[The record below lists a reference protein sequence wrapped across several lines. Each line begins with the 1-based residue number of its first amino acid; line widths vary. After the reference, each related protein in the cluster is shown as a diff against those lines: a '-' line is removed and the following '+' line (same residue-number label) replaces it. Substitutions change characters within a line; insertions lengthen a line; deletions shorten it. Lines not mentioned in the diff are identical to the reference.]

1 MLYLAHESLAG
12 DPTAKASLRNGAAI
26 IPLPIIG
33 NGRAEGTNMSM
44 NHLLET
50 QQFDTDA
57 LKELFALSSKMEN
70 HRDDSLHGK
79 ILATLFFEPSTR
91 TRLSFESAMMRLG
104 GQVITTEN
112 ANEMSSSV
120 KGETIEDTIRVVNHY
135 ADAIVIRHPEIGTAE
150 KAAAVSGVP
159 IINGGDG
166 AGQHPTQALLDLY
179 TIERELGHI
188 DGAHVVIVGDLRY
201 YRAAR
206 SLSYLLGKYDNVTIT
221 GISLPELSMSDEL
234 KTYLSEHGVTYKEAQ
249 SLPEAMKDA
258 DVIYQTRIQK
268 ERLSEEA
275 YKKAKG
281 QYIIN
286 RSMADS
292 MKDGAIIIHPLP
304 RVGEIEPEVDDSPHA
319 VYFRQVGYGVMV
331 RMALLKTLLG

>member
-1 MLYLAHESLAG
+1 MQ
-12 DPTAKASLRNGAAI
+12 
-26 IPLPIIG
+26 
-33 NGRAEGTNMSM
+33 
-44 NHLLET
+44 HLLET
-50 QQFDTDA
+50 QQFDRDS
-57 LKELFALSSKMEN
+57 LKDLFALASKMEN

-79 ILATLFFEPSTR
+79 ILATLFYEPSTR

-120 KGETIEDTIRVVNHY
+120 KGETIEDTIKVVSQY

-150 KAAAVSGVP
+150 RAAAVSHVP

-179 TIERELGHI
+179 TIEREFGRI
-188 DGAHVVIVGDLRY
+188 DGVHVVIVGDLRY

-206 SLSYLLGKYDNVTIT
+206 SLSYLLGKYDKVKIT
-221 GISLPELSMSDEL
+221 GVSLPELRMGDEL
-234 KTYLSEHGVTYKEAQ
+234 CEYLKEKGVEYNEME
-249 SLPEAMKDA
+249 SLKDAMKEG

-281 QYIIN
+281 QYIID
-286 RSMADS
+286 REMADS

-304 RVGEIEPEVDDSPHA
+304 RVGEITPEVDDSPHA
-319 VYFRQVGYGVMV
+319 VYFRQVGYGVIV
-331 RMALLKTLLG
+331 RMALLSKLLGA